1 MYNDLLNSG
10 KLYLATF
17 DKAFTKLNGT
27 LRWHKNSGNKVSQL
41 LNSSTLKIMKKFKNM
56 FNEHS

>member
-1 MYNDLLNSG
+1 MYNDLVNCG

-17 DKAFTKLNGT
+17 DRAFTKLYGT

-41 LNSSTLKIMKKFKNM
+41 SNSSTLKEKMKM
-56 FNEHS
+56 SLGR